1 LHCGF
6 NVAQLINLKSQ
17 AKKICNMK
25 KWFARRSSQCEP
37 VENYLA
43 EPTESA
49 LEIVL
54 NCARAGPAE
63 THLVM
68 RSIKQSIEG
77 KDGKRA
83 SVGLHLL
90 SLMVLGHETLA
101 QAVATPK
108 WTQRLVNLAEST
120 TKTFIR
126 QQIVSSV
133 AKWASLYMNHPILF
147 ANFDWANKKLNKKFE
162 PQDTQPA
169 AEDDGTTTADRILVK
184 SAAGETSKGVILQKA
199 VLGKPSARLQ
209 SSSTASVHT
218 SKLSESAERVKQTI
232 REALDND
239 RLESTNVPQTTFLR
253 RGSFSSLNPGSP
265 LVNSESRSLDERHGQ
280 SDFLRRCLRQ
290 VPSLM
295 ALNDATLEDIYNP
308 NATTSMEDLS
318 EDIEVLDNFQ
328 EDIRA
333 IAAWNILQKDNE
345 EHLVLLQCSYLFGE
359 TTRLWKKKL
368 SGVDTG

>member
-1 LHCGF
+1 
-6 NVAQLINLKSQ
+6 
-17 AKKICNMK
+17 MK
-25 KWFARRSSQCEP
+25 KWFARRSGQCEP

-43 EPTESA
+43 QPTESA

-63 THLVM
+63 TNTVM
-68 RSIKQSIEG
+68 KSIKQSIEG

-308 NATTSMEDLS
+308 NATTSIEDLS